1 MGPQVV
7 LCRVLKGILGDEEAA
22 ASVSRQFRN
31 AMFAEGLLV
40 AKREVCRMFDATVNA
55 MMPGFRDFD
64 RNWVFRSKA
73 QLSDFMRHM
82 AVLRFCASMSAFE
95 QPRQMPR
102 SPPIKKASGRLWC
115 HAITGICLVSTNGV
129 MPSRSCSRPAN
140 EAPVSPREWTE
151 HELFQLVAGYLNWD
165 YASDEYVQVL
175 LPVDWTCLFTLKRK
189 LGACLARADVF
200 KPEPTWIDY
209 VFTKLNREIERP
221 TPPLGDY
228 LTIGPGTTKRSKGDR
243 YLVALLHRP
252 AVKQQTSA
260 AGQQCE
266 QSAVFK
272 AAFVT
277 TEWTR
282 VPKWDQPCRN
292 EEDAVDS
299 AMASASSRADHGTSS
314 ARRTQVDP
322 V

>member
-55 MMPGFRDFD
+55 MMSGFRDFD

-102 SPPIKKASGRLWC
+102 SPPIRNAAGRLWY
-115 HAITGICLVSTNGV
+115 HTITGICLVSTNGV

-140 EAPVSPREWTE
+140 EAPVSRREWTE
-151 HELFQLVAGYLNWD
+151 HELFQLVAGCLNWD
-165 YASDEYVQVL
+165 YTSDEYVQVL
-175 LPVDWTCLFTLKRK
+175 LPVDWMCPVTLKGK
-189 LGACLARADVF
+189 LRACLDRADVF

-209 VFTKLNREIERP
+209 VFTKLNREIERS

-228 LTIGPGTTKRSKGDR
+228 LAIGPGAKKRSKGDR

-252 AVKQQTSA
+252 AVKQLTGA

-282 VPKWDQPCRN
+282 VPKWDQARRG

-299 AMASASSRADHGTSS
+299 TMASASSRAERGTSS
-314 ARRTQVDP
+314 TRRTQADP